1 MHANE
6 FNTLAALY
14 ELYNYAF
21 KYNDQLIQ
29 ALEEDEFSSKQRLAY
44 KLEQVGFEKIIN
56 RHEMFFFFLQD
67 LASTYVLSDYFVDLF
82 WKKKDKFTWNV

>member
-56 RHEMFFFFLQD
+56 RHEIFFFSSRFSLHVRPFG
-67 LASTYVLSDYFVDLF
+67 LFRRSVL
-82 WKKKDKFTWNV
+82 KKKR